1 MKFSIRSLLLAVLLL
16 ACLLAIA
23 RPAYRYVTVPD
34 LSIQRSHHVS
44 SNTKFPVVSMNEVAA
59 HPSDQ
64 VRILLLHRQTKEPDD
79 INYCPD
85 WFEPHRTSDGIILR
99 GHSVNQAVNA
109 WETYPHSDADLT
121 VVYASDDDD
130 PRVATAPYSTY
141 ALIPKDDTISMW
153 QQLVED
159 LK

>member
-1 MKFSIRSLLLAVLLL
+1 MKFSTRSLLLAVLLI

-23 RPAYRYVTVPD
+23 RPAYRYVTIPD
-34 LSIQRSHHVS
+34 LSIQRGHHVS

-59 HPSDQ
+59 DSSDQ

-79 INYCPD
+79 INYYPD
-85 WFEPHRTSDGIILR
+85 WFEPHRSSDGRILR
-99 GHSVNQAVNA
+99 GPSVNQAVNA
-109 WETYPHSDADLT
+109 WKIYPHSGTDLT

-130 PRVATAPYSTY
+130 PRVATVPYSTY